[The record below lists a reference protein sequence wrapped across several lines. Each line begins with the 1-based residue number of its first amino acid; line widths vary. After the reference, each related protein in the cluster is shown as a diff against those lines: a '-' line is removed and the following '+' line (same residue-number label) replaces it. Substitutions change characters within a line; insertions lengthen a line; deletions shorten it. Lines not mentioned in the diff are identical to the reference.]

1 MIYLCDDVTKYK
13 EFFTLFQELHK
24 NLKCIDLSKLPSS
37 TLASESDSIVT
48 HHKSCCIFLGY
59 LDPGW
64 MLDPST
70 QVQLRQLFRKFPVG
84 IVTEFSES
92 LPFSWKNEIDTL
104 YTFKSLNKNGE
115 SVIINNGSIIHN
127 ESEI

>member
-13 EFFTLFQELHK
+13 EFFQLFQELHK
-24 NLKCIDLSKLPSS
+24 DLKCIDLSKLPSS
-37 TLASESDSIVT
+37 NLATESASIVN
-48 HHKSCCIFLGY
+48 HHKSCCIFLGH
-59 LDPGW
+59 LEPGW

-84 IVTEFSES
+84 VLTEFSES
-92 LPFSWKNEIDTL
+92 LPFSWKNEIDTV

-115 SVIINNGSIIHN
+115 PLVINNGGTLHDKSQI
-127 ESEI
+127 

>member
-24 NLKCIDLSKLPSS
+24 DLKCIDLSKLPSS
-37 TLASESDSIVT
+37 TLATESASIVD

-59 LDPGW
+59 LEPGW

-115 SVIINNGSIIHN
+115 PFPVNNGSIIHN
-127 ESEI
+127 ESEV